1 MTCHSVIDRIF
12 FFLDCV
18 IYKTLEIKVILK
30 VISTTGTSLLMSHLN
45 YSIFY
50 MAILDFLFPRKL
62 NKWRKERTRLSLFIL
77 KGKLKK
83 NFSVIYGKWGG
94 EES

>member
-1 MTCHSVIDRIF
+1 
-12 FFLDCV
+12 
-18 IYKTLEIKVILK
+18 
-30 VISTTGTSLLMSHLN
+30 MSHLN

-94 EES
+94 GIIVDALVVNMVSG